1 MECRTMIYKLL
12 TKIPPFFQQIVGR
25 IDDDGIMRV
34 TCTEDDQAYLAWV
47 AQGNTPQP
55 ADEVTK

>member
-1 MECRTMIYKLL
+1 MIYKLL